1 MEPKKLKIYDID
13 ALLRQE
19 CDKQAFRYHKVAVFE
34 GSHGVVVA
42 EEEAVHQK
50 EAGLQSTIEIP
61 ANNIARAGHTWLMPS
76 YLVNIAVS
84 DVKSASFTEMTM
96 EEFFRRRNYN
106 PRCQAN
112 WRILLSSLDSIGFD
126 YREYLPVKPHLDKTI
141 QSAEGKK
148 EVTPADDK
156 ESICPSR

>member
-1 MEPKKLKIYDID
+1 MKIYDID

-34 GSHGVVVA
+34 GRHGVVVA

-61 ANNIARAGHTWLMPS
+61 ANDIARPGRTWLMPS
-76 YLVNIAVS
+76 YLVTITIS
-84 DVKSASFTEMTM
+84 DIKEAPFTEMTM

-106 PRCQAN
+106 PRCQTN
-112 WRILLSSLDSIGFD
+112 WRVLMSSLDSIGFD
-126 YREYLPVKPHLDKTI
+126 YREYLSVKPDLDKTI
-141 QSAEGKK
+141 QSAEDKK
-148 EVTPADDK
+148 EVAPADDK
-156 ESICPSR
+156 EPFCPTR